1 LETSTDPAII
11 TAAAEIAADLQW
23 PLDLDLEAP
32 MTRVAETFHPC
43 LDLNFSGISVVW
55 TVREGMT
62 HRALICSKTY
72 FTFRLITQASSI
84 TPRTEPYIYF
94 GDIDPIATGQDPSEF
109 GQLLQMAQL
118 ERGSFQLGPHTE
130 GSLPI
135 QWVSYIIPSLYPKWM
150 EVVPEERISYFLDQF
165 DAEKIPS
172 MDLSIFA
179 NYLYG
184 LSRLFGHMDTRLV
197 AWVDKR
203 FVKTPTTY
211 NFDTQV
217 RCIRQRGR
225 NHPDNQAVQGS
236 TGHHKSHTRTDR
248 PNCHQHG

>member
-1 LETSTDPAII
+1 
-11 TAAAEIAADLQW
+11 
-23 PLDLDLEAP
+23 
-32 MTRVAETFHPC
+32 
-43 LDLNFSGISVVW
+43 
-55 TVREGMT
+55 
-62 HRALICSKTY
+62 
-72 FTFRLITQASSI
+72 
-84 TPRTEPYIYF
+84 
-94 GDIDPIATGQDPSEF
+94 
-109 GQLLQMAQL
+109 
-118 ERGSFQLGPHTE
+118 
-130 GSLPI
+130 
-135 QWVSYIIPSLYPKWM
+135 M

-184 LSRLFGHMDTRLV
+184 LSRLFGHMDTRLI
-197 AWVDKR
+197 ARVDKR

-217 RCIRQRGR
+217 RCIRQQGR